1 MRRLVIAL
9 TTLLTLV
16 GAVVVGGYLAFFSAS
31 PDRAAAAVPAEA
43 PIYVSVYLEPSGGQ
57 QMNLGSLIG
66 RLPGFGDQAALGTKV
81 DEAVQ
86 QLLSG
91 SGFDYRR
98 DLKPWL
104 GDQLAVAVTPA
115 VGNPLG
121 SQVLLIA
128 AVKDAAA
135 ARAALARLSSAAGG
149 QPSRQ
154 MHAGVT
160 MEVGSAYAYAFLG
173 DGSQVVIGRDAG
185 QVSAAID
192 ASSGARRSLADQ
204 AAFGRAMASL
214 PTDRLA
220 SAYLDLGR
228 LAAAEG
234 MTGQLGGFS
243 TVSLALVAQPEGLEV
258 TGGAPFD
265 PQRASPSQS
274 GPSALS
280 AGQSSLSG
288 WMPATTS
295 AEAAV
300 FGLRDLLTSAETR
313 IGQQPGAA
321 GLAQTITQLRAI
333 VAFGLGLN
341 VDTDLLPLL
350 DRETGLA
357 FSGVGPGGP
366 RGQLLLRPS
375 DSAAAQGTLD
385 RLRDALSSRGATV
398 TTRDA
403 SGVPITTV
411 AAPQLG
417 SVSYALSDG
426 VVILAL
432 TPDDVAAALAAH
444 ADGQTLVASSG
455 YRRTFEAIGGRAGA
469 ELYVDLPRVLSA
481 SGLQIDLSTETRD
494 MLTHIS
500 GVALTLPARADRIE
514 VHLIATIR

>member
-16 GAVVVGGYLAFFSAS
+16 GAVVVGGYLLFFSAS

-43 PIYVSVYLEPSGGQ
+43 PIYVSVYLEPSSGQ
-57 QMNLGSLIG
+57 QMNLATLIG

-104 GDQLAVAVTPA
+104 GDQLAMAVTPT
-115 VGNPLG
+115 VGNPPG

-128 AVKDAAA
+128 AVKDPAA

-149 QPSRQ
+149 QPSTQ
-154 MHAGVT
+154 THAGVT
-160 MEVGSAYAYAFLG
+160 IAVGSASAYAFLG
-173 DGSQVVIGRDAG
+173 DGGQVVIGRDAA
-185 QVSAAID
+185 QVGAAID
-192 ASSGARRSLADQ
+192 ASSGARRSLADE

-228 LAAAEG
+228 LAAIEG
-234 MTGQLGGFS
+234 MTGQLGGYS
-243 TVSLALVAQPEGLEV
+243 TVSLALVAQPEGLAV
-258 TGGAPFD
+258 TGSAPFD
-265 PQRASPSQS
+265 PRQASASQ
-274 GPSALS
+274 GAPA
-280 AGQSSLSG
+280 AAEQSTLSG
-288 WMPATTS
+288 WMPANTT
-295 AEAAV
+295 AEATL
-300 FGLRDLLTSAETR
+300 FGVRDLLASAETR
-313 IGQQPGAA
+313 LGQQPGAA
-321 GLAQTITQLRAI
+321 GVAQTIAQLRAI

-375 DSAAAQGTLD
+375 DSAAAQRTLD
-385 RLRDALSSRGATV
+385 RLRNALSSRGATV

-403 SGVPITTV
+403 AGVSITTV
-411 AAPQLG
+411 AAAP
-417 SVSYALSDG
+417 SSTSIYR
-426 VVILAL
+426 
-432 TPDDVAAALAAH
+432 
-444 ADGQTLVASSG
+444 AS
-455 YRRTFEAIGGRAGA
+455 
-469 ELYVDLPRVLSA
+469 
-481 SGLQIDLSTETRD
+481 
-494 MLTHIS
+494 
-500 GVALTLPARADRIE
+500 
-514 VHLIATIR
+514 